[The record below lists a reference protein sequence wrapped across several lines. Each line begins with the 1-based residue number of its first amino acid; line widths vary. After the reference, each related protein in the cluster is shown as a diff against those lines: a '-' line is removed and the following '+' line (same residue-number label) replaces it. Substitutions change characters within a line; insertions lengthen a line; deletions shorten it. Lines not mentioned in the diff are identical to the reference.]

1 MILAS
6 ASHLSWSLGIIVALA
21 YAIPAILARVMDTTR
36 AYRLLV
42 LAWVLHGVLIAGS
55 LLIDPS
61 HFGFAQ
67 ALSVT
72 VWLVLTVYIAEIR
85 LFPGMPTHW
94 ALGGFGSAVVILA
107 LIYPGPRLPATSSP
121 WLPVHWALGLSAYG
135 LFAAAVAHGWL
146 LTHTERR
153 LRGTGGSTAGS
164 GLPLL
169 KLERIMFRLVVAGFV
184 LLTLTVIAG
193 TVFSEQLYGPS
204 TAGWRWDHTHVFTVL
219 SWLIFATLLLGR
231 WRFGWRGRHA
241 VHMLYSGAALLL
253 LGYAGSRFVLEV
265 LLGRVP

>member
-6 ASHLSWSLGIIVALA
+6 ASQLSWTLGIAAAMA
-21 YAIPAILARVMDTTR
+21 YAIPAVTSRAIDAVSAR
-36 AYRLLV
+36 RLLI
-42 LAWVLHGVLIAGS
+42 LGWLLHAAVIVRA

-72 VWLVLTVYIAEIR
+72 VWLVLTVYIAELR
-85 LFPGMPTHW
+85 LFPGMPTRW
-94 ALGGFGSAVVILA
+94 ALGGFGSAVIILA
-107 LIYPGPRLPATSSP
+107 LIYPGAQLPTTSSP
-121 WLPVHWALGLSAYG
+121 WLAVHWALGLSAYG

-153 LRGTGGSTAGS
+153 LRSADRAANTSI
-164 GLPLL
+164 PLL

-184 LLTLTVIAG
+184 LLTLTVVAG
-193 TVFSEQLYGPS
+193 FVFSEQLYGPS
-204 TAGWRWDHTHVFTVL
+204 TAGWRWDHTHVFTLL
-219 SWLIFATLLLGR
+219 SWLIFATLLAGR

-241 VHMLYSGAALLL
+241 VHMLYTGAVLLL

-265 LLGRVP
+265 VLGRTP

>member
-6 ASHLSWSLGIIVALA
+6 ASLLSWTLGIVVAIA
-21 YAIPAILARVMDTTR
+21 YAVTAVFARAMSAVQ

-42 LAWVLHGVLIAGS
+42 LAWLLHGVLIVRS
-55 LLIDPS
+55 LLVDPL

-72 VWLVLTVYIAEIR
+72 IWLVLTVYIAEIR
-85 LFPGMPTHW
+85 LIPGMPTRW

-107 LIYPGPRLPATSSP
+107 LIYPGPQLPATSSP

-146 LTHTERR
+146 LAHTERR
-153 LRGTGGSTAGS
+153 LRSAAGSTAP

-169 KLERIMFRLVVAGFV
+169 KLERIMFRLVTAGFV
-184 LLTLTVIAG
+184 LLTLTVVAG
-193 TVFSEQLYGPS
+193 IVFSEQLYGAA
-204 TAGWRWDHTHVFTVL
+204 TGGWRWDHTHVFTLL

-231 WRFGWRGRHA
+231 WRFGWRGRRA
-241 VHMLYSGAALLL
+241 VHMLYTGAALLL

-265 LLGRVP
+265 LLGRVS

>member
-6 ASHLSWSLGIIVALA
+6 APQLSWTLGIIAALA
-21 YAIPAILARVMDTTR
+21 YAVPALLTRVTGAVGAR
-36 AYRLLV
+36 RLLW
-42 LAWVLHGVLIAGS
+42 LAWLLHGVVIVRALA
-55 LLIDPS
+55 IDPS

-72 VWLVLTVYIAEIR
+72 VWLVLTVYLAELR
-85 LFPGMPTHW
+85 LLPGMPARWT
-94 ALGGFGSAVVILA
+94 LGAFGSAVIILA
-107 LIYPGPRLPATSSP
+107 LIYPGARLPATSSP

-146 LTHTERR
+146 LTHTERQ
-153 LRGTGGSTAGS
+153 LRSAGS
-164 GLPLL
+164 APAPGLPLL
-169 KLERIMFRLVVAGFV
+169 KLERIMFRLVGAGFV

-193 TVFSEQLYGPS
+193 IVFSEQLYGATS
-204 TAGWRWDHTHVFTVL
+204 AGWRWDHTHVFTVL

-241 VHMLYSGAALLL
+241 VHMLYVGAALLL

-265 LLGRVP
+265 LLGRTP

>member
-6 ASHLSWSLGIIVALA
+6 VSYLSWALGIAVAIV
-21 YAIPAILARVMDTTR
+21 YAIPPLLARAMNASQ

-42 LAWVLHGVLIAGS
+42 LAWLLHGVLIVRS
-55 LLIDPS
+55 LLVDPS

-85 LFPGMPTHW
+85 LFPGMPTRW

-107 LIYPGPRLPATSSP
+107 LIYPGPQLPATSSP

-153 LRGTGGSTAGS
+153 LRSADGGGNP

-169 KLERIMFRLVVAGFV
+169 KLERIMFRLVTAGFV
-184 LLTLTVIAG
+184 LLTFTVAAG
-193 TVFSEQLYGPS
+193 IVFSEQLYGL
-204 TAGWRWDHTHVFTVL
+204 TTGGWRWDHTHVFTVL

-241 VHMLYSGAALLL
+241 VHMLYAGAALLL

-265 LLGRVP
+265 LLGRMP

>member
-6 ASHLSWSLGIIVALA
+6 ASHFSWALGITVAIV
-21 YAIPAILARVMDTTR
+21 YAIPVLLTRSLNAIL

-42 LAWVLHGVLIAGS
+42 LAWLLHGVLIVRS
-55 LLIDPS
+55 LVIDPS

-67 ALSVT
+67 ALSIT
-72 VWLVLTVYIAEIR
+72 VWLVLTVYIAETH
-85 LFPGMPTHW
+85 LVPGMPARW

-107 LIYPGPRLPATSSP
+107 LIYPGPQLPATSSP

-146 LTHTERR
+146 LIHTERR
-153 LRGTGGSTAGS
+153 LRSAPASTTP

-169 KLERIMFRLVVAGFV
+169 KLERIMFRLVIAGFV
-184 LLTLTVIAG
+184 LLTLTVLAG
-193 TVFSEQLYGPS
+193 IVFSEHLYGAS
-204 TAGWRWDHTHVFTVL
+204 TGGWRWDHTHVFTVL
-219 SWLIFATLLLGR
+219 SWLIFAMLLLGR
-231 WRFGWRGRHA
+231 WRFGWRGRRA
-241 VHMLYSGAALLL
+241 VHMLYAGAALLL

-265 LLGRVP
+265 LLGRVS